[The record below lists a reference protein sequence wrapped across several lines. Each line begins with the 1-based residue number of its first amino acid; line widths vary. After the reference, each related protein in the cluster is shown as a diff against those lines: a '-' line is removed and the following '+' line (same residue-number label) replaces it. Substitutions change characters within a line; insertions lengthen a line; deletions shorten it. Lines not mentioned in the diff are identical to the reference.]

1 MVFYAVKMGWLE
13 VLFFLVLSELGAS
26 LKTFRKSEGRVYWQA
41 VSVDFEANEKHGRVT

>member
-26 LKTFRKSEGRVYWQA
+26 LKTFRKSEGRVYCKQFPLILRLMR
-41 VSVDFEANEKHGRVT
+41 STGG